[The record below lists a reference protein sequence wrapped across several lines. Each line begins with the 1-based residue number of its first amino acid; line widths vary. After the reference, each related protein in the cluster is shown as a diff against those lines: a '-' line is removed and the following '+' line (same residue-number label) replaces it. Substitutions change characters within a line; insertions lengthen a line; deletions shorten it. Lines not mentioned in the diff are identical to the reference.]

1 MSNTTNNIFD
11 NILNQITA
19 INTDFNNAV
28 DKINMP
34 MNIIQEEDGS
44 NTIEVAVVGK
54 TKDDIKLKGITENGK
69 AFLIIESKDKNAED
83 TAESKRTY
91 ITRKIKGIGK
101 LSIKI
106 YIPANLALKD
116 LTAKVENGLLTI
128 NIPVT
133 EDARAVD
140 FKIA

>member
-69 AFLIIESKDKNAED
+69 AFLIIESKDKTAED